1 MTPRAAK
8 STARA
13 RGRRSGRR
21 AVSRRIRRAPRP
33 PSVIPIDGPSGAGKS
48 SASRLLA
55 ERLGW
60 RVFETGGLY
69 RAVAWSALK
78 SGVDPDDRTAVG
90 RLCAR
95 LALTLS
101 PVAHIYRS
109 KRGHTGPAG
118 WRIRVGKRTLTRE
131 LRGDAV
137 TAMASRVAALPA
149 VRRRLLRL
157 QRALVREG
165 RVVME
170 GRDIGTVVCPAAPA
184 KFFLDADPS
193 VRGRRR
199 FQEQAVGRPPARRG
213 SVRQVLSA
221 ISERDRRDQGRR
233 VAPLRPAPDAVRIDT
248 TGLTLEQVVDKM
260 MTVLNGRGIPL
271 SFERL
276 RRGGH

>member
-1 MTPRAAK
+1 MAAK
-8 STARA
+8 RPRRLTA
-13 RGRRSGRR
+13 GL
-21 AVSRRIRRAPRP
+21 

-48 SASRLLA
+48 SASRVLA

-69 RAVAWSALK
+69 RAVAWSVLK
-78 SGVDPDDRTAVG
+78 AGVDPDDRSAVG

-95 LALTLS
+95 LALTLA
-101 PVAHIYRS
+101 PVAHS
-109 KRGHTGPAG
+109 RGRTGPAG

-137 TAMASRVAALPA
+137 TAIASRVAALPV

-170 GRDIGTVVCPAAPA
+170 GRDIGTVVCPSAPA
-184 KFFLDADPS
+184 KFYLDADPS

-199 FQEQAVGRPPARRG
+199 FHEQAAGGGAARRG
-213 SVRQVLSA
+213 SVRKVLSA
-221 ISERDRRDQGRR
+221 ITERDRRDEGRR
-233 VAPLRPAPDAVRIDT
+233 IAPLRPAPDAVRIDT

-276 RRGGH
+276 RRVPRR